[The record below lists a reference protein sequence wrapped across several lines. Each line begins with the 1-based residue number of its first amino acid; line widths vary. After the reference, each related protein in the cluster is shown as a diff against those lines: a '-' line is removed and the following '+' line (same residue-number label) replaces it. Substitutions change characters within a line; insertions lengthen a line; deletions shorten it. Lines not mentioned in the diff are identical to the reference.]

1 MRVLTAS
8 LWLTGAMLV
17 VTLGVCIYAY
27 PRHGAVGI
35 YAALVAGCVNWIGAM
50 GAMSLIAVLRGGPWV
65 IHGLL
70 AGTLI
75 RTGLPLFAGLLLT
88 HVSRPLAGAGVFGMI
103 LVCYLVGLAA
113 ETLISVRLIGL
124 TSGQWAQT
132 A

>member
-1 MRVLTAS
+1 
-8 LWLTGAMLV
+8 MLA

-35 YAALVAGCVNWIGAM
+35 AAALIAGFVNWIGAM

-70 AGTLI
+70 AGMLV

-88 HVSRPLAGAGVFGMI
+88 HLAGPLAGAGVFGMI

-124 TSGQWAQT
+124 PTGQWAQT